1 MESENI
7 KLIVKSPNQ
16 SVKDFPIECRPD
28 WPVRVLKQRLSM
40 VYPSKPVR
48 VYLPVV
54 YVMTYHYLIVYC
66 LLGVKWNIMD

>member
-1 MESENI
+1 MKTITVIRERVVHEVEALDMESENI

-48 VYLPVV
+48 VFYLL
-54 YVMTYHYLIVYC
+54 YM
-66 LLGVKWNIMD
+66 